1 MANPSVSSTPDWQ
14 TIGGQQN
21 FYDERDCLYPSNL
34 RSEKLGNRGE
44 NDVVIFDYSLD
55 PDYLKR
61 ADGNP
66 PGEEEATSS
75 GHSSADNDIFFQVS
89 KNGFLESEKFDRIIN
104 PAREPRLGI
113 M

>member
-1 MANPSVSSTPDWQ
+1 MANSSASSTTDWQ
-14 TIGGQQN
+14 TIGEQQS
-21 FYDERDCLYPSNL
+21 FYDERDCLHPSGL
-34 RSEKLGNRGE
+34 TSEKLGNRGE

-66 PGEEEATSS
+66 PGEEDAAPP
-75 GHSSADNDIFFQVS
+75 GQSSADNDIFFQVS
-89 KNGFLESEKFDRIIN
+89 KNGLLESEKFDRIID
-104 PAREPRLGI
+104 PSREPRLGI